1 MALIT
6 AILLA
11 AGASRRFGGDKL
23 AQALPS
29 GDTVAVQ
36 TCRHLL
42 AASDEVVAVLR
53 PHSEALAAQLQS
65 IGARVVI
72 CPTADQGMGA
82 SLAFGVQ
89 NSPDAKGW
97 LVALADMPWIQPATI
112 GRVADALRFG
122 ATIAAPVWQGRRGHP
137 VGFSSALR
145 DELLGLRGDQGAKSI
160 LQSHSERIQLLDC
173 NDPGVLQDID
183 LPADLALHCR

>member
-23 AQALPS
+23 AQVLPG
-29 GDTVAVQ
+29 GDTVAAQ
-36 TCRHLL
+36 ACRRLL

-53 PHSEALAAQLQS
+53 PHSEILATQLQAV
-65 IGARVVI
+65 GARVVI
-72 CPTADQGMGA
+72 CPAAEQGMGT

-89 NSPDAKGW
+89 NSPDASAW
-97 LVALADMPWIQPATI
+97 VVALADMPWIQPATVA
-112 GRVADALRFG
+112 RVADALRSG

-145 DELLGLRGDQGAKSI
+145 DELLELQGDQGAKSV
-160 LQSHSERIQLLDC
+160 LQTHSQQIRLLAC
-173 NDPGVLQDID
+173 NDPGILQDID
-183 LPADLALHCR
+183 LPSDLTIPYP